1 MHAHI
6 FKFEISTS
14 FFLNIFFLGI
24 KSRLR
29 DDDTS
34 FQHGVFSKSVPNL
47 HFVSSNLQLHHE
59 QTDRYK
65 KRFRPLRLFQPFKK
79 KRVKLAY
86 YPLPWKSEAMES
98 RTNTA
103 FADLE
108 SDEEVEN
115 KHIKLDDEALKNP
128 EVSEEVSDKHVNLD
142 DKALKNPQIPEE
154 VSEKLINLDDEAC
167 KHLEVYEEVIDK
179 QVILDDD
186 ALKNPKIPQE
196 VSDKH
201 IKLDE
206 NCSRKFESASTCE
219 LGLYFPGQ
227 SSGEKNADSEISRS
241 YLPSSKHIE
250 HTRTRSNIMK
260 SLKEDNDC
268 SNDDT
273 TEDNF
278 ANEVAQLLGDE
289 EDVFSKNQE
298 SLEISGT
305 YSAQCLNIV
314 DSDPDETDNE
324 TTLPEPLIEDAQ
336 GNLNK
341 DAQENFNKDAYK
353 NLCKDA
359 QENLY
364 KHAQK
369 NLNKDPQNPHKN
381 LNSLMDPKTVSPG
394 LSGFKAQHKP
404 HDLGFV
410 CVNNT
415 HDSSLHWNT
424 KVHKRGPINPNS
436 GYFLNANIRPEHRDI
451 LNPPV
456 RPELRKLSSAERYF
470 KLKESQSSLNPG
482 IKDSLNKE
490 NPRDLIKLQKK
501 ALVYPRPRDCISP
514 TTLTASKANCNTQM
528 SSEFPENFNKNSVYC
543 SEFRSSSSP
552 NLTPGTQFNTDST
565 RYYPIQPN
573 HGKHSCSTQG
583 VSDDKGGQETP
594 DIHRYPFNTDLIRPY
609 TTEAMHGK
617 SLNKIRRIEY
627 EHDYGTRG
635 RMHQLHPVNLSDLNQ
650 KKNIKSQGSV
660 HKYSQF
666 KNEEQVQRYT
676 RVTFTYLLT
685 LLTFAEHNKKSIPP
699 PPLNP
704 RWRVGINK
712 HTNKLICW
720 RLGINKHTNKL
731 ICWRLGINKHTNKL
745 ICRPLEINK
754 HTN

>member
-1 MHAHI
+1 M
-6 FKFEISTS
+6 
-14 FFLNIFFLGI
+14 
-24 KSRLR
+24 
-29 DDDTS
+29 
-34 FQHGVFSKSVPNL
+34 
-47 HFVSSNLQLHHE
+47 
-59 QTDRYK
+59 
-65 KRFRPLRLFQPFKK
+65 
-79 KRVKLAY
+79 KLAY

-108 SDEEVEN
+108 SDEEVENKHIKLDDEALKNPEVSDEVSEKLINFVYKGRENPEIPEEVSN

-359 QENLY
+359 HENLDKDAQENLNKDAYKNLCKDAQENLY

-381 LNSLMDPKTVSPG
+381 LKSLMDPKTVSPG

-456 RPELRKLSSAERYF
+456 RPELRKLSIAERYF
-470 KLKESQSSLNPG
+470 KLKKSQSSLNPG

-501 ALVYPRPRDCISP
+501 ALVYSRPRDCISP

-528 SSEFPENFNKNSVYC
+528 FSEFPENFNKNSVYC

-685 LLTFAEHNKKSIPP
+685 LLAFTSHNNTSIPP
-699 PPLNP
+699 P
-704 RWRVGINK
+704 IYMFSF
-712 HTNKLICW
+712 
-720 RLGINKHTNKL
+720 
-731 ICWRLGINKHTNKL
+731 
-745 ICRPLEINK
+745 
-754 HTN
+754 